1 VNGFTEALRQEMQ
14 ALRVRVSVI
23 EPGNVDTELAS
34 HTRDEL
40 RAGVEAQA
48 QAIEKLQPEDI
59 ADAVAYIVTSKRR
72 VAVNEVFVRAAD
84 QSW

>member
-1 VNGFTEALRQEMQ
+1 MQ
-14 ALRVRVSVI
+14 ALRVRVGVI
-23 EPGNVDTELAS
+23 EPGNVDTELA
-34 HTRDEL
+34 RDGL
-40 RAGVEAQA
+40 RAGVVAQV